1 MKKLLIIIPIF
12 LIFFSCNTI
21 NTKIDK
27 VSQKEED
34 KLSKLL
40 NKDESEVK
48 IVFGIPDLIESKDKN
63 KILIYYDTKFKVKCE
78 RRFEIN
84 QMKKVVGFS
93 SKNCF

>member
-1 MKKLLIIIPIF
+1 MIPVF
-12 LIFFSCNTI
+12 VVFFSCNTI

-34 KLSKLL
+34 KLGKLL
-40 NKDESEVK
+40 NKNESEVK
-48 IVFGIPDLIESKDKN
+48 IVFGIPDLIQNKDKN

-84 QMKKVVGFS
+84 QMKKVVGFT

>member
-1 MKKLLIIIPIF
+1 MKKF
-12 LIFFSCNTI
+12 LIMIPVFVVFFSCNTI

-34 KLSKLL
+34 KLGKLL
-40 NKDESEVK
+40 NKNESEVK
-48 IVFGIPDLIESKDKN
+48 IVFGIPDLIQNKDKN

-84 QMKKVVGFS
+84 QMKKVVGFT